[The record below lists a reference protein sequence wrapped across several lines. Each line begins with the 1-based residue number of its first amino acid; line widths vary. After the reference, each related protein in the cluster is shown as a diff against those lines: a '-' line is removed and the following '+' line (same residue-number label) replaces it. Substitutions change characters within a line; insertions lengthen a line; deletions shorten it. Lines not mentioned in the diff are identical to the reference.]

1 MLDNFKSLKKIN
13 DMYTGEEAYIQVG
26 GLLADEYGRFWI
38 NLEAKV
44 SVKGGGFLAPRIK
57 RTGSKVSDFEIDSNN
72 AYTPFIVESDKLE
85 NDKSC
90 VCLEEDTKEVVY
102 KVEKHNPGYDSV
114 KEKLSPL
121 YEIFLNPEIL
131 NQVLINTNIPEIIR
145 GNEPVFSGVILY
157 GEGGTGKTSLQRA
170 IGRVYKKCG
179 AISEEL
185 NVAAM
190 SEKYIGSLGNNLDK
204 KIKEIN
210 IESEKQNVPAFIFL
224 DEATSLVMSRES
236 HNSSG
241 ADYYQE
247 AVDVLK
253 KYISNYPNLVFSI
266 TTNAQPDIYD
276 DTLVREGRLAP
287 VQIPDPGKNEKKKMW
302 EFFLKKHGIFENLND
317 RQYESLAL
325 LTKTEKGSFI
335 SEFTKSYLLNKKLD
349 KEKSLAESESILDA
363 LTSGNIVSMDII
375 KSGINFPELIED
387 LKKYLHESFKR
398 KQMKVNIGF

>member
-13 DMYTGEEAYIQVG
+13 NMRPGEEAYIQVG
-26 GLLADEYGRFWI
+26 GLLTDEYGRFWI

-44 SVKGGGFLAPRIK
+44 SLKGGGFLSPMIR
-57 RTGSKVSDFEIDSNN
+57 RTGIKTSDFEIDDHN
-72 AYTPFIVESDKLE
+72 AYTPFTVESDKLE
-85 NDKSC
+85 NDNSC
-90 VCLEEDTKEVVY
+90 VCLEEDTKEIVY
-102 KVEKHNPGYDSV
+102 KFEKNNATHDSV

-121 YEIFLNPEIL
+121 YEIFLNPGIL

-145 GNEPVFSGVILY
+145 GDSPVFSGVILY

-170 IGRVYKKCG
+170 IGRVYKNCG

-185 NVAAM
+185 HVAAM

-253 KYISNYPNLVFSI
+253 KYISNYPNLVFSV

-287 VQIPDPGKNEKKKMW
+287 VQIPAPGKDEKIKMW
-302 EFFLKKHGIFENLND
+302 EFFLKKYDIFEKLSIE
-317 RQYESLAL
+317 QYEKLAL
-325 LTKTEKGSFI
+325 LTRTEKGSFI

-349 KEKSLAESESILDA
+349 QEKNLAESESVLDA
-363 LTSGNIVSMDII
+363 LTSGNIVSMDMI
-375 KSGINFPELIED
+375 KSGINFTELIDD
-387 LKKYLHESFKR
+387 LKKSIQESFNR
-398 KQMKVNIGF
+398 KQVKVNIGF